1 MCLAIYKDTKFEIA
15 KEDLIVYK
23 IILDFGY
30 SNNIVTSEYTYF
42 KYVKDRLNLT
52 TIGFE
57 EDKQNQIPLDS
68 RERDIIETS
77 FNTSIENIKDQNL
90 VRWIKTGFHFMFNEN
105 RATSYMI
112 DSLYICLGEFLIPK
126 GSIIYRGIDS
136 DLGVTTKI
144 IFKKII
150 L

>member
-1 MCLAIYKDTKFEIA
+1 MCLAIYKDTKFEIS

-23 IILDFGY
+23 IILTSWD
-30 SNNIVTSEYTYF
+30 SNTVISEYTRF
-42 KYVKDRLNLT
+42 RYVKDRLNLT
-52 TIGFE
+52 TISFE
-57 EDKQNQIPLDS
+57 EDNYNQVPLDS
-68 RERDIIETS
+68 RERYIIETL
-77 FNTSIENIKDQNL
+77 FNTNLENIKDQNL

-105 RATSYMI
+105 RAINLI
-112 DSLYICLGEFLIPK
+112 DDCNVYLGEFLIPK

-144 IFKKII
+144 IFKNII

>member
-23 IILDFGY
+23 IILDSCY
-30 SNNIVTSEYTYF
+30 SDTVMSEYTCFRYI
-42 KYVKDRLNLT
+42 KDHLNLT
-52 TIGFE
+52 TISFE
-57 EDKQNQIPLDS
+57 EDRYNQVPLDS
-68 RERDIIETS
+68 RERYIIETL
-77 FNTSIENIKDQNL
+77 FNTNLENIKDQNL

-105 RATSYMI
+105 RAINLI
-112 DSLYICLGEFLIPK
+112 DDCNVYLGEFLIPK

-144 IFKKII
+144 IFKNII